1 MDIFLAILSM
11 MAFAVVTLVVYN
23 VLKAYVLD
31 KVKIN
36 KWIVLAVAV
45 VLFVGPMVLWP
56 DMPGYVSNYIIP
68 GVVVIFLL
76 WFMDL
81 LGFMKG
87 RKFFN
92 RKPTSNGS
100 SSTSSKKDKKNDVV
114 IRPKAKPNRVKNNIN
129 NNNNKFNKK

>member
-23 VLKAYVLD
+23 VLKVYVLD